1 MGHPVLDS
9 HALQEAS
16 AQGEA
21 VEYLSA
27 PVRIRSVLICHHD
40 DPVNR
45 QGLAAWLASFTDLVG
60 LVVIRETKG
69 RLIRRIRREVRRVG
83 LLRFPDV
90 LAFRTYYRLFLRS
103 RDQQWERQRLADL
116 TESYGLLPETARV
129 VETPNPNSPAVASV
143 LKELAPDL
151 MIARCKTLLKPRVF
165 AIPRCGTFVLHPG
178 ICPEYRNAHGCFWA
192 LACDDPTNV
201 GITLLKIDEGV
212 DTGPVYGYFRC
223 EPDAI
228 GESHVVI
235 QHRAV
240 LDNLEPLKSK
250 LLEIGAGRAEPV
262 DTSGRSSREW
272 GQPWLTA
279 HLGWKIR
286 ARWRR

>member
-1 MGHPVLDS
+1 M
-9 HALQEAS
+9 
-16 AQGEA
+16 
-21 VEYLSA
+21 
-27 PVRIRSVLICHHD
+27 RTVLICHYD
-40 DPVNR
+40 DPMNR

-60 LVVIRETKG
+60 LIVIRETRG
-69 RLIRRIRREVRRVG
+69 RLMRRIRRELRRAG
-83 LLRFPDV
+83 PLRFPDV

-103 RDQQWERQRLADL
+103 RDQQWARRRLAEL
-116 TESYGLLPETARV
+116 ARAYGLPPATARV
-129 VETPNPNSPAVASV
+129 VETPNPNHPAVESI

-192 LACDDPTNV
+192 LARGDRTNV

-212 DTGPVYGYFRC
+212 DTGPVYGYFRY
-223 EPDAI
+223 EPDEVN
-228 GESHVVI
+228 ESHFVI

-240 LDNLEPLKSK
+240 LDNLEPLKTK
-250 LLEIGAGRAEPV
+250 LLEIGEGRAEPV
-262 DTSGRSSREW
+262 DTSGRPSREW

-279 HLGWKIR
+279 HLAWKLR
-286 ARWRR
+286 ARWRQ